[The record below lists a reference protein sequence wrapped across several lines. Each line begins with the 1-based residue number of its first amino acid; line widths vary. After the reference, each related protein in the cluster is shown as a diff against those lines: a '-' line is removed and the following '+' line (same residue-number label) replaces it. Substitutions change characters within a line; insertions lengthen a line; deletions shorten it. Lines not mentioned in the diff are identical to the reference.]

1 MRKLVFLLVFQFT
14 LNWASNAQICGDN
27 DFPVPDDYL
36 RSFYKELN
44 INDVYSFDKAWFK
57 NKQLNATLII
67 QIFTDLN
74 RTAYYLF
81 DSNFIDS
88 TIIKCIEL
96 HIKTGVSTFDYIRD
110 ENKHLQAFKMFVDSA
125 KEIDK
130 KYFVSNKGIYL
141 GMNKSEV
148 LIRYN
153 NSQKTKMLNGVEVY
167 KWDCIYPKPT
177 GAYDTIVEESLPA
190 DFGIHV
196 TMYFRLNKLIALMI
210 NFDSLG

>member
-1 MRKLVFLLVFQFT
+1 MRKFIILLIFQLFV
-14 LNWASNAQICGDN
+14 NWVSDAQICGD
-27 DFPVPDDYL
+27 DGFPVPDDYL

-44 INDVYSFDKAWFK
+44 INEVYSFDKGWFK
-57 NKQLNATLII
+57 NKQLNAFLVIDLV
-67 QIFTDLN
+67 TDLN
-74 RTAYYLF
+74 RSAYYLF
-81 DSNFIDS
+81 NSNFIDS
-88 TIIKCIEL
+88 TMLKYIEL

-110 ENKHLQAFKMFVDSA
+110 ENRYLQAFKMFVDSA
-125 KEIDK
+125 NEIDK

-153 NSQKTKMLNGVEVY
+153 NSHKTKILNGVEVY

-177 GAYDTIVEESLPA
+177 GVYDTVVEESLPD

-196 TMYFRLNKLIALMI
+196 KMYFRLNKLIALII
-210 NFDSLG
+210 NIDTLG